1 MTASTR
7 ETKLLGYLPNDVP
20 PWGQLILLGFQ
31 HVLTMFPATVFC
43 ALFTGFH
50 VSTVLFIAGLATI
63 VALLLSKWGIGKFIP
78 LFYGSSFSYLTAYL
92 AITNAEWGVPASDE
106 LISTMQAG
114 ILATG
119 VLNII
124 VGFIIKAVGKE
135 AIDKVLPPVVTGS
148 VAAVIGIGLGF
159 AALDMAAANWTVA
172 LVSLVVTILMSVYLQ
187 GKGFIGMVPILL
199 GAIVGY
205 LISIPFNLINF
216 DPVGAADWI
225 VFPHITFPTFTGS
238 MVTTAIFSIAI
249 MAIATIPESTAHLY
263 QISLYV
269 DRFAEQTGQEK
280 YHLDQH
286 IGFNLILDGIGDF
299 INGMF
304 GSTAGTNYGENNSL
318 MAITRNYSGPVL
330 VAAGVIS
337 MLLGFVGKLEALV
350 GTVPLAVS
358 GGLAIYLFGVIGM
371 QGVALMVENK
381 VNLFDPRTLAV
392 GATIM
397 IIGIGGN
404 IGYPGGFLPIT
415 IGKIFPNGLPAIA
428 TGAVM
433 GIVLNAIFLIFKP
446 PKIGEVRLTGP
457 DDLTL
462 IEGVG
467 PKTSSVLQAAGITNF
482 SDLAN
487 TDVAKLEEILRKA
500 DLRLAKPG
508 SWPEQAR
515 LAAAG
520 DWLALKELQEKLQGG
535 Q

>member
-1 MTASTR
+1 MS
-7 ETKLLGYLPNDVP
+7 KNLGYLPNDQP
-20 PWGQLILLGFQ
+20 PFGQLVLLGFQ

-50 VSTVLFIAGLATI
+50 VSTVLSIAGLATI
-63 VALLLSKWGIGKFIP
+63 VALLLSKWRVGKFIP

-119 VLNII
+119 VLNIL
-124 VGFIIKAVGKE
+124 VGLLIKWVGKD
-135 AIDKVLPPVVTGS
+135 ALDKVLPPVVTGS

-159 AALDMAAANWTVA
+159 AALDMAGANWTVA
-172 LVSLVVTILMSVYLQ
+172 LITLLVTILFSVYLRN
-187 GKGFIGMVPILL
+187 KGFIGMLPILL

-205 LISIPFNLINF
+205 LVSMPFGLVNF
-216 DPVGAADWI
+216 DPVGAASWF
-225 VFPHITFPTFTGS
+225 VVPHITFPSFSGS
-238 MVTTAIFSIAI
+238 MAATAIFSIAI

-269 DRFAEQTGQEK
+269 DRTAEEMGREK
-280 YHLDQH
+280 YELDKL

-337 MLLGFVGKLEALV
+337 ILLGFIGKLEALV
-350 GTVPLAVS
+350 GTVPIAVS

-381 VNLFDPRTLAV
+381 VNLFKAQTLAV
-392 GATIM
+392 GAIIM

-404 IGYPGGFLPIT
+404 IGYPGGFLPIPFLT
-415 IGKIFPNGLPAIA
+415 GLFPNGLPAIA
-428 TGAVM
+428 TAAVL
-433 GIVLNAIFLIFKP
+433 GILVNAIFLIFKP
-446 PKIGEVRLTGP
+446 PQ
-457 DDLTL
+457 D
-462 IEGVG
+462 
-467 PKTSSVLQAAGITNF
+467 
-482 SDLAN
+482 
-487 TDVAKLEEILRKA
+487 
-500 DLRLAKPG
+500 
-508 SWPEQAR
+508 
-515 LAAAG
+515 
-520 DWLALKELQEKLQGG
+520 
-535 Q
+535 